1 MREPR
6 IQYARNTKN
15 HSMES
20 LIIGG
25 ILAFSVT
32 FFSIPAIINIA
43 RMKKLYD
50 YPGERKIH
58 VDPIPSLG
66 GLAIFAGF
74 LLSLLIVAD
83 LTNVPNAQYI
93 FAAFIIVF
101 FLGVKDDILVITP
114 MKKFIGQVL
123 IALLLIFKANIVI
136 YNMHGFLSMGIMGSN
151 FSFVLTMFTMIVIM
165 NAFNLIDG
173 IDGLA
178 ACLSMISASV
188 FGIFF
193 YLNGDA
199 FYALMAFCFVAAMGS
214 FLIYNFPPAKIFMGD
229 TGSILSGLINA
240 ILVIRF
246 IETAEGSNILPSL
259 SSPAM
264 GFGILLIPLLDTLRV
279 FAIRILHGRSPFSPD
294 RNHIHHWL
302 IDRGMSH
309 RSITLTLSI
318 TAIFFIVFTYLA
330 LPLGTTKVIVL
341 QVVGFFAGIYALHLT
356 HPKSNLKIVSDD
368 ADDFTESKK
377 SFVKRVVYQSLANN
391 KQ

>member
-1 MREPR
+1 
-6 IQYARNTKN
+6 
-15 HSMES
+15 MES
-20 LIIGG
+20 LILGA
-25 ILAFSVT
+25 ILAFSIT
-32 FFSIPAIINIA
+32 FYSIPAIINIA

-74 LLSLLIVAD
+74 ILSLLVVAD
-83 LTNVPNAQYI
+83 LSTVTANAQYI
-93 FAAFIIVF
+93 FASFIIVF

-123 IALLLIFKANIVI
+123 IALLLIFKAKILI
-136 YNMHGFLSMGIMGSN
+136 SNMHGFLSLGIMDPN
-151 FSFVLTMFTMIVIM
+151 VSFLLTMFTMIVIM

-178 ACLSMISASV
+178 ACLSIVSASV
-188 FGIFF
+188 FGMFF
-193 YLNGDA
+193 YLNGDT
-199 FYALMAFCFVAAMGS
+199 FYGLMSFCFVASMAS

-229 TGSILSGLINA
+229 TGSILSGLINS

-246 IETAEGSNILPSL
+246 IETAENSKILPSL

-264 GFGILLIPLLDTLRV
+264 GFGILLIPLMDTLRV
-279 FAIRILHGRSPFSPD
+279 FAIRIFHGRSPFSPD

-309 RSITLTLSI
+309 RSITLTLSVA
-318 TAIFFIVFTYLA
+318 AILFIIFTYLA

-341 QVVGFFAGIYALHLT
+341 QILAFFAGIYALYLT
-356 HPKSNLKIVSDD
+356 HPKPKMKVVSD
-368 ADDFTESKK
+368 EEEKE
-377 SFVKRVVYQSLANN
+377 SFVKKIFYQSFAGNE
-391 KQ
+391 